1 MKTRRPSTT
10 PFDVADYLKTAR
22 DRAAYLEACI
32 DQAPGDV
39 AFLAKALGDVARSR
53 GMTRVAKEAGVTRES
68 LYRSLS
74 QAGNP
79 ELATVL
85 RVAKSLGIRLT
96 FKAA

>member
-1 MKTRRPSTT
+1 MKNRRPRTT
-10 PFDVADYLKTAR
+10 LFDVADYLKTAR
-22 DRAAYLEACI
+22 DRAAYLEACV

-39 AFLAKALGDVARSR
+39 AFLAKALGDVARAL
-53 GMTRVAKEAGVTRES
+53 GMTRVAKEAGMTRES

-74 QAGNP
+74 PAGNP

-85 RVAKSLGIRLT
+85 RVARSLGVRLS